1 MDFFDNLGSK
11 LTQTG
16 QKAKEMTNSLVES
29 AKLTQQLNELNKT
42 LKELYEKVGIQYC
55 ELYGDSPAESMEELC
70 AEVKHRREEQQ
81 RLSAEFQR
89 LKNLRV
95 CPECGQENAADV
107 NFCAQCG
114 AKLPEL
120 PKQPEPKTVFCPSC
134 GAQLNAGMKFCT
146 KCGTKLEQE

>member
-29 AKLTQQLNELNKT
+29 AKLTQQLNELNKA
-42 LKELYEKVGIQYC
+42 LKELYEKVGERYC
-55 ELYGDSPAESMEELC
+55 ELHGDAPEEDLAELC
-70 AEVKHRREEQQ
+70 AEVKGKKEEQQ
-81 RLSAEFQR
+81 LLSAELQR
-89 LKNLRV
+89 VKNVRL
-95 CPECGQENAADV
+95 CPECGQENPADV

-120 PKQPEPKTVFCPSC
+120 PKPPAPQTVFCPGC

-146 KCGTKLEQE
+146 KCGTKLD